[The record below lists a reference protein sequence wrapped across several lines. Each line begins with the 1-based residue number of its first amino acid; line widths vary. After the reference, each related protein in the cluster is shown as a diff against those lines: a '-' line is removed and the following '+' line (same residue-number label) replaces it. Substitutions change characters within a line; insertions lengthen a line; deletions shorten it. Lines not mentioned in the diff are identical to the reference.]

1 MILCLTVEGNQNIF
15 TNLMKNW
22 PSIATLA
29 KYLLKVF
36 AMSEG
41 LVIVWLLPVISVG
54 KVWLVI

>member
-15 TNLMKNW
+15 TNLMENW